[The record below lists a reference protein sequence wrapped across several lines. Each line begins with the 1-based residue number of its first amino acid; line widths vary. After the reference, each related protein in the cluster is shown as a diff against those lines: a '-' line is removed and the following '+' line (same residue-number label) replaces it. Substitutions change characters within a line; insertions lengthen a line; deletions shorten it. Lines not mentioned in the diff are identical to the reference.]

1 MTSHSFPPI
10 ARSDAR
16 VLILGS
22 LPGAESL
29 RCQRYYAKK
38 ENAFWRLM
46 GALIGAS
53 PDLPYDERC
62 ACLIASGIAV
72 WDVCASARRPGSLDA
87 RIDRASIV
95 PNDFPRFF
103 ADHPRTVFIGFNG
116 RAAADIHRVKVLPG
130 LTPAAAALPSAVL
143 PSTSPAH
150 ASLRFDDKVARWRA
164 ALAPWIG
171 V

>member
-1 MTSHSFPPI
+1 MTSRSFPPI
-10 ARSDAR
+10 ARPDAR

-29 RCQRYYAKK
+29 RRREYYAKTQ
-38 ENAFWRLM
+38 NAFWRVM
-46 GALIGAS
+46 QALIGAS
-53 PDLPYDERC
+53 PDLTYDERC
-62 ACLIASGIAV
+62 ARLTESRIAV

-87 RIDRASIV
+87 KIDRASII
-95 PNDFPRFF
+95 PNDFLGFF
-103 ADHPRTVFIGFNG
+103 ADHPETVFVGFNG
-116 RAAADIHRVKVLPG
+116 RAAADIFRVKVLPG
-130 LTPAAAALPSAVL
+130 LTGAAAALPSAVL